1 MERRMRGTRQ
11 GLVTVGVL
19 LLAAMAVPVACGES
33 SRAKKTGGPEC
44 TSDCTPGGTGGTSG
58 DGGRGGDAG
67 SGGTS
72 GADGGDGGNGD
83 GGNGG
88 SGGSAAGDGGNGNA
102 GNGNAGDGDGG
113 AGDGMGGTTPGGG
126 RDAGPDGCVPTTVVP
141 ALAPSVMLLVDRSGS
156 MAQELTPGIQRWQAA
171 RDALVNSA
179 TGLVAQSQTEVNF
192 GLTLYTAPTGMPAHV
207 GHQNTVGTAD
217 PDYTETTVCP
227 FLVPVAIARN
237 NFVAI
242 EAAYRPVTM
251 YSNLS
256 SPIAQDRLPAGS
268 TPTAEAIQAVIPV
281 LEALDPS
288 MFPGPKAI
296 VLATDGEPNGCGP
309 TGTPQAQARMDALNA
324 ALAAYVAGIRTF
336 VISVGDEV
344 GVDHLRELAN
354 TGQGFPA
361 TDPTNR
367 FYVANAP
374 ATLAAALRE
383 ILLDVKNCTFTL
395 DGNVDPSRASTAVIT
410 IDGTPVPH
418 GDANGWRLN
427 GTNQIELLG
436 TSCELIKMGAHSLN
450 VTFPCGVQ

>member
-1 MERRMRGTRQ
+1 MERRRRGTRQ

-19 LLAAMAVPVACGES
+19 ILAAMAVPVACGES

-44 TSDCTPGGTGGTSG
+44 TSDCTPGGTGGTGGTSG
-58 DGGRGGDAG
+58 DSGSGGDTG

-72 GADGGDGGNGD
+72 GGDGGDAGNGD
-83 GGNGG
+83 GGNGN
-88 SGGSAAGDGGNGNA
+88 GGNGDA
-102 GNGNAGDGDGG
+102 GA
-113 AGDGMGGTTPGGG
+113 GMGGTTPGGG

-156 MAQELTPGIQRWQAA
+156 MAEELTPGIQRWQAA
-171 RDALVNSA
+171 RDAIVNSA
-179 TGLVAQSQTEVNF
+179 SGLVAAAEKEVNF

-207 GHQNTVGTAD
+207 GHQSTVGTAD
-217 PDYTETTVCP
+217 PDYTETNACP
-227 FLVPVAIARN
+227 FLVQVAIARN

-256 SPIAQDRLPAGS
+256 LPGIDRLPAGA
-268 TPTAEAIQAVIPV
+268 TPTGEAIQAVIPV

-296 VLATDGEPNGCGP
+296 VLATDGEPNGCG
-309 TGTPQAQARMDALNA
+309 TNIPQNQGRMNALSGAQAAF
-324 ALAAYVAGIRTF
+324 VAGIRTF
-336 VISVGDEV
+336 VISVGNEV

-354 TGQGFPA
+354 TGQGYPT
-361 TDPTNR
+361 TDLTNR
-367 FYVANAP
+367 FYVATAP

-383 ILLDVKNCTFTL
+383 ILLDVKSCTFTL
-395 DGNVDPSRASTAVIT
+395 DGDVDPSRASTAHIT
-410 IDGTPVPH
+410 IDGTPVPY

-436 TSCELIKMGAHSLN
+436 TSCELIKMGAHSLD
-450 VTFPCGVQ
+450 VTFPCTVM